1 MRRRERGMDAVVRK
15 WAVCLAAVLLFA
27 AGWPPARAAA
37 VSARAYALVE
47 QTTGRVIAGAD
58 LDERL
63 PMASTTKIMTGLLAC
78 ESGEL
83 DKTFTVPPEALTVEG
98 SSMGLQPD
106 EPITLRALVYG
117 LMLESGNDAANSIAM
132 LLGGSIEG
140 FAAQMNARAR
150 ALHLD
155 NTHFENPSGLGA
167 DGHYTTALDLARL
180 GAYAMKNPD
189 FAQIVG
195 TRRATVTYNGIAGA
209 RTLVNHNRLLGS
221 YDGEIGIKTG
231 FTKKSG
237 RCLVSCA
244 RRNGVTL
251 VLATLNDPD
260 DWRDHADLLDQG
272 FSALECKPLLDAPV
286 ERRVRVAG
294 GVQSAVTVRCDPT
307 VTAALRADEIGKV
320 TMQVRLPGKVAAPV
334 RTGQKIGE
342 LRFTLDGAEI
352 AHGDL
357 LAAAAVAKNPASPNP
372 FAMFFQSI
380 GAFFARLFG
389 QTNQKSAVSR
399 A

>member
-1 MRRRERGMDAVVRK
+1 MDAVVRK
-15 WAVCLAAVLLFA
+15 WAACLAAVLLFVTV
-27 AGWPPARAAA
+27 GPSARAAA

-58 LDERL
+58 MGERL

-106 EPITLRALVYG
+106 ESITLRALVYG
-117 LMLESGNDAANSIAM
+117 LLLESGNDAANSIAM
-132 LLGGSIEG
+132 LLGGSVEG
-140 FAAQMNARAR
+140 FAAQMNAKAR
-150 ALHLD
+150 ALHLND
-155 NTHFENPSGLGA
+155 THFANPSGLGA

-195 TRRATVTYNGIAGA
+195 TRRATVSYNGIANA
-209 RTLVNHNRLLGS
+209 RTLINHNRLLGS

-244 RRNGVTL
+244 RRGGVTL

-260 DWRDHADLLDQG
+260 DWRDHAALLDQG
-272 FSALECKPLLDAPV
+272 FSELQARPLLAAPV
-286 ERRVRVAG
+286 ERRVRVTDGARDT
-294 GVQSAVTVRCDPT
+294 VAVRCDPA
-307 VTAALRADEIGKV
+307 VSAALRAEETGQV
-320 TMQVRLPGKVAAPV
+320 AMQVRLPGKVEAPV
-334 RTGQKIGE
+334 RAGQKIGE

-357 LAAAAVAKNPASPNP
+357 LAVAAVAKAPPRPNP
-372 FAMFFQSI
+372 FVSFFRGV

-389 QTNQKSAVSR
+389 QKNQKSVASR